1 VSPLS
6 RLDVLGQPRLRRM
19 TFATWMHRRDLPAE
33 QQQKLNLAYRKAKE
47 FAEKP
52 EGWLG
57 FQGTNGCGKTHLAA
71 AIAHDRRGRGEPA
84 MFLVVPDLLD
94 YLRHTFS
101 PESQTSY
108 DEAFEEVRQTPLL
121 ILDDFGEHASTPW
134 AHDKLYQLLN
144 YRYNAELPLVITTS
158 LHLNQIE
165 TRYMSRIGDP
175 SIAEFIAITAP
186 DFRINREG
194 PDMRPPR

>member
-1 VSPLS
+1 
-6 RLDVLGQPRLRRM
+6 
-19 TFATWMHRRDLPAE
+19 
-33 QQQKLNLAYRKAKE
+33 
-47 FAEKP
+47 
-52 EGWLG
+52 
-57 FQGTNGCGKTHLAA
+57 
-71 AIAHDRRGRGEPA
+71 

-144 YRYNAELPLVITTS
+144 YRYNAEMPLVITSS
-158 LHLNQIE
+158 LRLEQIE

-175 SIAEFIAITAP
+175 SIGDFIHITAP
-186 DFRINREG
+186 DYRMPNREG
-194 PDMRPPR
+194 PELRPPR